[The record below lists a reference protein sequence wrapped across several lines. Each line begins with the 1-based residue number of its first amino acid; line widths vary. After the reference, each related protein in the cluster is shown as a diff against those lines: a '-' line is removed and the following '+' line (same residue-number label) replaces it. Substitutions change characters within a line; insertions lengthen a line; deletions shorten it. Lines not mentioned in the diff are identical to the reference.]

1 MQILDIVKNLLKSG
15 FFLHQINLMFV
26 VSKIKHLTFTSMK
39 KLLTIL
45 FSASILLFTA
55 CEDPNEEI
63 FEEASKDQV
72 IEFDETTNTN
82 IEDFERTTD

>member
-1 MQILDIVKNLLKSG
+1 
-15 FFLHQINLMFV
+15 
-26 VSKIKHLTFTSMK
+26 MK

-45 FSASILLFTA
+45 FSASILLITA

-63 FEEASKDQV
+63 FEETTQDQV
-72 IEFDETTNTN
+72 IEFDEDTNTN